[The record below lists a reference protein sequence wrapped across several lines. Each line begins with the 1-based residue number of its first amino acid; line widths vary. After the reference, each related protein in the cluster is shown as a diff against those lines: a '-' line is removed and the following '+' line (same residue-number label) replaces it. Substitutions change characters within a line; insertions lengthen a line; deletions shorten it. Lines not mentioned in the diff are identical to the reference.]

1 MGKRIKG
8 LCKYI
13 KIACIGNRIRRRLF
27 MEKLLAKAN
36 RCWFAYPDDVYKKM
50 CNELSSQFIN
60 DHLSV
65 DEFFVRHFDFFQR
78 RSNARMKQRESVS
91 CIYIN
96 ALSVKALNAFEYQV
110 ELLREN
116 TNYKKGDSDSEEF
129 KVALSY
135 EVKISFK
142 EIEENLWK

>member
-1 MGKRIKG
+1 MGKRING

-13 KIACIGNRIRRRLF
+13 KVTCIGNKIRRRLF

-36 RCWFAYPDDVYKKM
+36 HCWFAYPDDVYKKM
-50 CNELSSQFIN
+50 CDELSSQFIK

-78 RSNARMKQRESVS
+78 RANARVKQRKSVT

-116 TNYKKGDSDSEEF
+116 TDYKKDDPDSEEF
-129 KVALSY
+129 IAVLSY

-142 EIEENLWK
+142 EIEEDLWK